1 MKKILNLI
9 IEIERVLRINTKQSL
24 FEDGDVVTY
33 NWRALH
39 LFPEDLICKKSMIV
53 LARKI
58 ATDGHEVLILQT
70 EEQKVI
76 RRDPGWLKSV

>member
-9 IEIERVLRINTKQSL
+9 IEIERVLRINTKQGL
-24 FEDGDVVTY
+24 FKDDDVVTY

-39 LFPEDLICKKSMIV
+39 LFPEDLICKKSMLV
-53 LARKI
+53 LGRKF

-70 EEQKVI
+70 EDLKVI